1 MTTED
6 KGLIIFTGASSRGW
20 HRLQQA
26 AECLQKYAW
35 HYGTQTMAGVVD
47 READRKRPALLKGEL
62 MHLALAQHYARIYQA
77 QHGDDPDT
85 FLAPKEAIAFMADV
99 RGGREFVALITAVYE
114 AYCERYYRDADELT
128 IEGIERL
135 FEMKVRGRY
144 LFTGRVDLM
153 WRDQGGQLW
162 AADHK
167 TTGRLTPA
175 HKDYYAASGQLIG
188 YQHLTRQRYPDLA
201 GMKLNLVEISS
212 SPKFERMTLPRSPS
226 FEANFE
232 QTVVDIEE
240 SIERMEAEG
249 RPVDQWPKAMNEMT
263 CYGRY
268 GACPFL
274 DRCRWGAGQPV
285 AGNWHIAL

>member
-135 FEMKVRGRY
+135 FEPICDV
-144 LFTGRVDLM
+144 F
-153 WRDQGGQLW
+153 
-162 AADHK
+162 
-167 TTGRLTPA
+167 
-175 HKDYYAASGQLIG
+175 
-188 YQHLTRQRYPDLA
+188 QR
-201 GMKLNLVEISS
+201 
-212 SPKFERMTLPRSPS
+212 
-226 FEANFE
+226 
-232 QTVVDIEE
+232 
-240 SIERMEAEG
+240 
-249 RPVDQWPKAMNEMT
+249 
-263 CYGRY
+263 
-268 GACPFL
+268 
-274 DRCRWGAGQPV
+274 
-285 AGNWHIAL
+285 

>member
-1 MTTED
+1 MTTDET
-6 KGLIIFTGASSRGW
+6 GLIIFTGASSRGW

-35 HYGTQTMAGVVD
+35 HYGTKTTHGVVD
-47 READRKRPALLKGEL
+47 REEDRKRPALLKGEL
-62 MHLALAQHYARIYQA
+62 MHLALAQHYARIYQV
-77 QHGDDPDT
+77 QQGQDPDKY
-85 FLAPKEAIAFMADV
+85 LDPREAIAFMADV
-99 RGGREFVALITAVYE
+99 RGGREFVGLITSVYM

-135 FEMKVRGRY
+135 FQMTVRDRY

-167 TTGRLTPA
+167 TTGRLTAA

-188 YQHLTRQRYPDLA
+188 YQHLTRQQYPDLA

-212 SPKFERMTLPRSPS
+212 SPKFERITLPRSPA
-226 FEANFE
+226 FEMQFE

-240 SIERMEAEG
+240 SIERMEREG
-249 RPVDQWPKAMNEMT
+249 RPLDQWPKAMNEMT